1 MKRLV
6 FLVLILVAFA
16 VGMNLASRSK
26 VETLK
31 KMGAES
37 FESPR
42 PSGLDLSE
50 FRVTL
55 HDQKEGRREG
65 EVHIVI
71 DKFTNQSRYLVNL
84 KNLEV
89 LAESTRYEVWLKKKE
104 GVRESLG
111 NVKISSE
118 GTGFLAT
125 VGRIPR
131 VGETIV
137 VTLKETEVDSSEE
150 IILAGSLQNE
160 GR

>member
-1 MKRLV
+1 MKGLV

-16 VGMNLASRSK
+16 VGMNLALRSK
-26 VETLK
+26 VKPSK
-31 KMGAES
+31 KMGPES
-37 FESPR
+37 FEIPR
-42 PSGLDLSE
+42 PSEPDLSE

-55 HDQKEGRREG
+55 HDQKGGKGEG

-71 DKFTNQSRYLVNL
+71 DKFTNQSQYLVNL

-89 LAESTRYEVWLKKKE
+89 LGETARYEVWLKKKE

-125 VGRIPR
+125 VGGIPR
-131 VGETIV
+131 IGETIV

-150 IILAGSLQNE
+150 IILTGSLQNE